1 MKKLDF
7 SFLKGEVF
15 YKDTNTYEE
24 KRMAWNRAI
33 DKKPTAIAYCENIED
48 IKGCIALARKEELSF
63 RIRSGAH
70 HYEGFSTGDDVLVID
85 VSKMNNIDIDLEKNT
100 VTIEAGVRNRELYE
114 AIGEHGIPF
123 PGGGCPTVGVV
134 GYTLGGGWGFSCR
147 HLGLGIDNLISLEMI
162 DYNGNLLYVD
172 NNKNKDLFWALKGAG
187 AGNFGVVTS
196 MTFNL
201 PKKEEKGTLV
211 VCEIKNT
218 NLDILKNI
226 FKAWDKNIKS
236 LDERLNMKIA
246 FYNDLNKGIG
256 VKITGIFYGEK
267 LEAEKEIR
275 KLLLDYN
282 WELDLREMRILDINR
297 WIQDSHPDYEKYK
310 SSGRFVKDYYEDF
323 EIENILNIL
332 KEKAEGSVYTA
343 ISLYGLGGNVLK
355 GNKEDS
361 AFLYRESRGILGFQ
375 SVWEEDKFAN
385 INKKWIVENIKII
398 KELTKGSFVS
408 FPLAELCNYEE
419 EYFGENSKRL
429 KEVKKKYDPLN
440 VFNFEQSIKL

>member
-1 MKKLDF
+1 
-7 SFLKGEVF
+7 
-15 YKDTNTYEE
+15 
-24 KRMAWNRAI
+24 
-33 DKKPTAIAYCENIED
+33 
-48 IKGCIALARKEELSF
+48 
-63 RIRSGAH
+63 
-70 HYEGFSTGDDVLVID
+70 
-85 VSKMNNIDIDLEKNT
+85 
-100 VTIEAGVRNRELYE
+100 
-114 AIGEHGIPF
+114 
-123 PGGGCPTVGVV
+123 
-134 GYTLGGGWGFSCR
+134 
-147 HLGLGIDNLISLEMI
+147 
-162 DYNGNLLYVD
+162 
-172 NNKNKDLFWALKGAG
+172 
-187 AGNFGVVTS
+187 

-218 NLDILKNI
+218 NLDILKNV

-256 VKITGIFYGEK
+256 IRLTGIFYGEK
-267 LEAEKEIR
+267 VEAEKEIR

-429 KEVKKKYDPLN
+429 KEIKKKYDPLN